1 MIRDTIG
8 LVDPVPFDRD
18 ALVRVLGDK
27 KEKREARGS
36 ASAEAAFAEVLSGY
50 RPRAVGEEPH
60 YTGNYER
67 LTPNTPV
74 YAKCQKIKSAV
85 CRTKKSSMMPKMR

>member
-18 ALVRVLGDK
+18 ALVRVLGDRK
-27 KEKREARGS
+27 DKTKAAGS
-36 ASAEAAFAEVLSGY
+36 GSVEAAFAEVLGGY

-74 YAKCQKIKSAV
+74 YAKCQKLKSAI
-85 CRTKKSSMMPKMR
+85 CRTKKSSLPQMR